1 MGTVGKTQILTYTS
15 VKMKMM
21 MLFLLMMVMV
31 ERMPA
36 VGIAAALPYLVRV
49 KTLWATTVGYR
60 TRHTD
65 ISVIQKSRDTKE
77 STVGIDHNAVLM

>member
-1 MGTVGKTQILTYTS
+1 
-15 VKMKMM
+15 
-21 MLFLLMMVMV
+21 
-31 ERMPA
+31 MPA

-77 STVGIDHNAVLM
+77 STVGILFYGKS